1 MLRTN
6 GVRANRVQARHLLVA
21 KWKTSFLNVGTLS
34 AKPSAL
40 RFFILAGTA
49 GNLFS

>member
-1 MLRTN
+1 
-6 GVRANRVQARHLLVA
+6 VRAKLAQARHLVVA
-21 KWKTSFLNVGTLS
+21 KWKTSLFNVGTLS
-34 AKPSAL
+34 AKSSAL